1 MMELLIAVMTASL
14 LGSIHCVGMCG
25 PFVVLATGD
34 RGRSAPGHEQ
44 DGGASDVSSGLA
56 STGQSSNSW
65 TQRCMRLCSYHLGRL
80 TTYLILGAI
89 VGAIGAAVDGVAG
102 WWGIAAMAARA
113 LGAAMVV
120 MGVVRLWRWMFHR
133 RAPIA
138 HSGWWQGWTQGLIGL
153 RKRFSGRS
161 PIGSAYSWGLISTW
175 LPCGWLYV
183 FAMAAATTGSIRAS
197 VLLMAAFWVGT
208 LPLLSGLA
216 LGAHASGVSLQRWF
230 QPIAAMV
237 LIAFGCYTC
246 IARSAVDLS
255 TLSDSVQGALTV
267 RQVGGDLDGSSAL
280 DAAGL
285 KKLTESKLPCCESDS
300 ASAANGE
307 AESQPV
313 MEEDC
318 PHCRT
323 RAAESDSALKE

>member
-1 MMELLIAVMTASL
+1 MELLLAVATASL

-34 RGRSAPGHEQ
+34 RGRSSLVHRH
-44 DGGASDVSSGLA
+44 DGVASEA
-56 STGQSSNSW
+56 SHGEGCSPWS
-65 TQRCMRLCSYHLGRL
+65 QRFIRLCSYHFGRL

-89 VGAIGAAVDGVAG
+89 VGAVGAAVDGVAG
-102 WWGIAAMAARA
+102 WWGIAAMAAKA

-133 RAPIA
+133 STPIV
-138 HSGWWQGWTQGLIGL
+138 HSDWWQGWTQGLIGV
-153 RKRFSGRS
+153 RRRFSGRS

-183 FAMAAATTGSIRAS
+183 FAMAAATTGSVRAS
-197 VLLMAAFWVGT
+197 MLLMVAFWVGT

-216 LGAHASGVSLQRWF
+216 LGAHASGVSLHRWF

-237 LIAFGCYTC
+237 LIAFGSYTC
-246 IARSAVDLS
+246 IARSAVDLGG
-255 TLSDSVQGALTV
+255 LSQSIQGSLNA
-267 RQVGGDLDGSSAL
+267 GKASGAHPDGIAPL
-280 DAAGL
+280 HPEGL

-300 ASAANGE
+300 EGE
-307 AESQPV
+307 AGAVVDAETTV
-313 MEEDC
+313 DGEC
-318 PHCRT
+318 PHCR
-323 RAAESDSALKE
+323 AEASESDSALEE

>member
-1 MMELLIAVMTASL
+1 
-14 LGSIHCVGMCG
+14 
-25 PFVVLATGD
+25 
-34 RGRSAPGHEQ
+34 
-44 DGGASDVSSGLA
+44 
-56 STGQSSNSW
+56 
-65 TQRCMRLCSYHLGRL
+65 MRLGSYHLGRL

-89 VGAIGAAVDGVAG
+89 VGAIGVAVDGVAG
-102 WWGIAAMAARA
+102 WWGIAAMAAKA

-120 MGVVRLWRWMFHR
+120 MGAVRLWRWKFHR
-133 RAPIA
+133 RAPIS

-197 VLLMAAFWVGT
+197 MLLMTAFWVGT

-237 LIAFGCYTC
+237 LIAFGSYTC
-246 IARSAVDLS
+246 IARSAVELS
-255 TLSDSVQGALTV
+255 SLSHSVQGTLNV
-267 RQVGGDLDGSSAL
+267 RNASDGHSESSSPL
-280 DAAGL
+280 DAEGL
-285 KKLTESKLPCCESDS
+285 KKLTGSKLPCCESDS
-300 ASAANGE
+300 ESAANGR
-307 AESQPV
+307 ADSKPA

-318 PHCRT
+318 PHCR
-323 RAAESDSALKE
+323 AEAVESDSTLKE

>member
-1 MMELLIAVMTASL
+1 
-14 LGSIHCVGMCG
+14 
-25 PFVVLATGD
+25 
-34 RGRSAPGHEQ
+34 
-44 DGGASDVSSGLA
+44 
-56 STGQSSNSW
+56 
-65 TQRCMRLCSYHLGRL
+65 MRLGSYHLGRL

-120 MGVVRLWRWMFHR
+120 MGVARMWRWMFQR
-133 RAPIA
+133 RAPIV
-138 HSGWWQGWTQGLIGL
+138 HSDWWQGWTQGLIGL

-161 PIGSAYSWGLISTW
+161 AIGAAYSWGLISTW

-197 VLLMAAFWVGT
+197 MLLMAAFWVGT

-237 LIAFGCYTC
+237 LIAFGSYTC

-255 TLSDSVQGALTV
+255 NLSQSIQGSLNAAKAT
-267 RQVGGDLDGSSAL
+267 GGHSSGTTPL
-280 DAAGL
+280 QPEGL

-300 ASAANGE
+300 EGDANAVAD
-307 AESQPV
+307 AEKPAD
-313 MEEDC
+313 EEC
-318 PHCRT
+318 PHCR
-323 RAAESDSALKE
+323 AAAVESDSALKE